1 MSVPLGSTD
10 QDEIIFKKK
19 PDGVRRRNENAT
31 GDGEAGPWSPNWNEE
46 CFLVYLSTGMT
57 VQLVLDVATLFYFHS
72 AAYDILAARQ
82 AFFHNKP
89 ADFVYVTC

>member
-1 MSVPLGSTD
+1 M
-10 QDEIIFKKK
+10 
-19 PDGVRRRNENAT
+19 
-31 GDGEAGPWSPNWNEE
+31 
-46 CFLVYLSTGMT
+46 YLSTGMT

-89 ADFVYVTC
+89 ADFVYVTYSPDRGFSGMSLQNSA